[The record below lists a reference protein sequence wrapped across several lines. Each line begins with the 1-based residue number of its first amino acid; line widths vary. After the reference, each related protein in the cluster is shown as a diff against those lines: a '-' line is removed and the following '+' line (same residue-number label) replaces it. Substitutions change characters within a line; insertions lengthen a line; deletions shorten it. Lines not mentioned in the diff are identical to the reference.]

1 MPIHSGL
8 LETLAELAILR
19 SKLAPSLID
28 YLRDRVNRGISDIRA
43 GKEVA
48 ELLHQTR
55 PISRHTIRA
64 WREKRGLH
72 KVSRLVL
79 RDDPNNE
86 RKTP

>member
-1 MPIHSGL
+1 MPTKSGPT
-8 LETLAELAILR
+8 ETQAELAILR

-64 WREKRGLH
+64 WREKRGLQR
-72 KVSRLVL
+72 VSRLVL
-79 RDDPNNE
+79 REDANNE